1 MLGGIHG
8 FWPDMVMLTYR
19 TVILFFTAL
28 VAVRIMGKRTIANL
42 APFDLVV
49 IIIMGSV
56 AALPIEEREID
67 LLHGVWPIILLSTMQ
82 FVLALINERFRSVER
97 VTQGVSRLLVK
108 DGQVIDANLK
118 KERMSLADLVI
129 VLREK
134 DVTNL
139 DDVWEAR
146 LEPTGKISVIK
157 KKEAQPL
164 TPKDLASSS
173 FASVDLVIARNLERM
188 RGELTRV
195 MEEAGPARDRGKQIK
210 PENDDIL

>member
-8 FWPDMVMLTYR
+8 FWPDIIMLTYR
-19 TVILFFTAL
+19 TVIVFVLSL
-28 VAVRIMGKRTIANL
+28 LAVRIMGKRTVANL

-56 AALPIEEREID
+56 AAIPIEERDID
-67 LLHGVWPIILLSTMQ
+67 VLHAIWPITLLALFQ
-82 FVLALINERFRSVER
+82 YVLALINERFRSVER

-108 DGQVIDANLK
+108 EGQVIDANLK
-118 KERMSLADLVI
+118 AERMSLADLII

-164 TPKDLASSS
+164 TPKDLASTSY
-173 FASVDLVIARNLERM
+173 ASVDLVIARNLERM
-188 RGELTRV
+188 RSELLRV
-195 MEEAGPARDRGKQIK
+195 MEDAGPDRDRGQRITQ
-210 PENDDIL
+210 ENDDVE